1 MANAKDLTPIVPQVG
16 KRTSNVVNIAAMNDI
31 NANGSAYPLV
41 AGETFVAPPYD
52 DINAKGLLR
61 EVQVREG
68 SNAKFYLL
76 QGKKRDASG
85 AEVDY
90 FMNLNTLLKRDVNR
104 DIVNPTWEDQS
115 WDSILKSLCKMG
127 EIKVLEMRKILVPV
141 FDRETGRP
149 ESTIDANNVS
159 HYVTREQTVPVY
171 TPRA

>member
-1 MANAKDLTPIVPQVG
+1 MANAKDLTAIEPQVG
-16 KRTSNVVNIAAMNDI
+16 KRATSVVTIAAMNDI
-31 NANGSAYPLV
+31 NSNGTAYPLV
-41 AGETFVAPPYD
+41 EGESFVAPPYD
-52 DINAKGLLR
+52 DIDAKGLLR

-104 DIVNPTWEDQS
+104 VMVNPTWEDPS

-127 EIKVLEMRKILVPV
+127 EIKVLGMRKILTPV
-141 FDRETGRP
+141 FKDGRP

>member
-1 MANAKDLTPIVPQVG
+1 MANAKDLTPIEPQVG
-16 KRTSNVVNIAAMNDI
+16 KRATSVVNIAAMN
-31 NANGSAYPLV
+31 
-41 AGETFVAPPYD
+41 

-104 DIVNPTWEDQS
+104 VMVNPTWEDQS

-141 FDRETGRP
+141 FKDGRP

-171 TPRA
+171 SPRA

>member
-1 MANAKDLTPIVPQVG
+1 MANAKDLTPIEPQ
-16 KRTSNVVNIAAMNDI
+16 VVNIAAMNDI

-104 DIVNPTWEDQS
+104 VMVNPTWEDQS

-141 FDRETGRP
+141 FRDGRP

-171 TPRA
+171 SPRA